1 MMPRFVG
8 RLGVADAISA
18 ANAALG
24 FVAVV
29 VAPQA
34 PRTAARLVL
43 LAAVADGLDGVVARK
58 FGGSKPGPYLD
69 SLADVA
75 SFAVAPAAIVA
86 AVASLRWPL
95 ASGTAMAYVAVL
107 VPALY
112 VAMAVVRLALYT
124 AFDTRDAVT
133 EGVPSTLAA
142 TILAAAVLAGVDQPT
157 VVLGATGVFCYLMV
171 STVEYP
177 DLLAVDALLMGV
189 VNVLAVL
196 VPEVHVWVFDGRI
209 FPYAILFLALA
220 YLLAGPWFYWRDV
233 DASAPKDG
241 APQADDAGE
250 EAGGAGDRSGEPGGD
265 GRDGGPEGKRS

>member
-18 ANAALG
+18 SNAAVG

-29 VAPQA
+29 LAPTAPQA
-34 PRTAARLVL
+34 AARLVL

-58 FGGSKPGPYLD
+58 FGGSRPGPYLD
-69 SLADVA
+69 SLADVS
-75 SFAVAPAAIVA
+75 SFGVAPAAMVA
-86 AVASLRWPL
+86 AVAATRWPL
-95 ASGTAMAYVAVL
+95 FEGSVMAYVALL

-124 AFDTRDAVT
+124 AYDTRDAVT

-142 TILAAAVLAGVDQPT
+142 TILAAAVLAGVDSPA
-157 VVLGATGVFCYLMV
+157 VVLGATAVFCYLMV

-177 DLLAVDALLMGV
+177 DLLHVDALLMGV
-189 VNVLAVL
+189 VNVLAVI
-196 VPEVHVWVFDGRI
+196 VPEVHVWMFDGRI

-220 YLLAGPWFYWRDV
+220 YLLGGPWFYWRDV
-233 DASAPKDG
+233 DASQDASGGTSASGDPADASGDEQDDG
-241 APQADDAGE
+241 A
-250 EAGGAGDRSGEPGGD
+250 
-265 GRDGGPEGKRS
+265 EGKRS